1 MGITGLVTKPIEGV
15 LTAASK
21 LAEGAK
27 NTVEYFD
34 DKPNQVRARSIRS
47 VYGAEGYINEY
58 NILDAE
64 SFSAVCLLKKG
75 ELINDRFVES
85 ILLVPD

>member
-1 MGITGLVTKPIEGV
+1 M
-15 LTAASK
+15 
-21 LAEGAK
+21 
-27 NTVEYFD
+27 
-34 DKPNQVRARSIRS
+34 RARSIRS
-47 VYGAEGYINEY
+47 VYGAEGYIAEY